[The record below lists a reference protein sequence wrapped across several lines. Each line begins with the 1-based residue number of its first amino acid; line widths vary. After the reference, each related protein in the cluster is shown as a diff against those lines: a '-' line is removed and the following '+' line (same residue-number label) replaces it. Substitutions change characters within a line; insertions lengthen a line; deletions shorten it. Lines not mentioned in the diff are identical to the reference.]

1 MVVESLL
8 RSISSAQ
15 HAGGPDG
22 AIAERQSPHIV
33 ESPSPSPPV
42 DLVEQELYALLEQHK
57 DWVESNGELGQRL
70 ELSDAD
76 FAGKDLAGVNFR
88 DAILHQANFHRAEL
102 LLADFRGATLA
113 QADFRD
119 ANLLGTEFEDANLQ
133 GAQFTGATGIIGRK
147 FAGANL
153 LGAELPSSL
162 GDFHDL
168 PAEQSAYRK
177 AQRLFWTMMILS
189 AGGCAVAVSVSDV
202 QLIRNLPLPKL
213 GAAIPMVG
221 FFFVVPVLLVFV
233 YLFFHLALQRLGET
247 LAELPV
253 VFPDG
258 RSREAAGPW
267 GKFGLFAGQVQ
278 ESSRRK
284 RPLAFLERAISR
296 FVSDWIP
303 PAALVIFWARYLVL
317 QDVRATLLHIF
328 LLAGAT
334 AFAIYI
340 RRNHD
345 ADENAS
351 ERSPWARRL
360 GRAAV
365 PLQISASIAAV
376 LAIVSIGTI
385 YGAPHD
391 PKRAQQYP
399 GTSFHRWAAD
409 TVWAFGFDPFA
420 RLTESDLSARP
431 KGWTGADDQRGQVKG
446 ANLNK
451 SNLRYAEAYRSFWVN
466 AHLWEADFQGASL
479 SESDFRGAN
488 MREANLQSAR
498 LDRSNLAHANLQ
510 NADLMHANLSEADLS
525 DADLSFTNLQQATLA
540 EAHMAGANLFS
551 ADLRQARLPHAD
563 IERADL
569 RDAHLDYSQM
579 PQANLQGAYLWSAK
593 LAGAHMQDTQLQHAI
608 MIEAS
613 LRSADL
619 RGAQFEGTVLRGADI
634 SDAILDGADF
644 RGAVGLTPEQICSA
658 GTRRGAHFDAA
669 LLDQFSAMCSQG
681 GAVEDKP
688 EAAAMPAPAAA
699 PIYAPKPAGFPT
711 VWKKPS
717 ASANPSN

>member
-8 RSISSAQ
+8 RSVPNAQ
-15 HAGGPDG
+15 HPAGPET
-22 AIAERQSPHIV
+22 ASAERQSPRIV
-33 ESPSPSPPV
+33 ESSSAPAPV

-57 DWVESNGELGQRL
+57 DWVESNGERGQRL

-88 DAILHQANFHRAEL
+88 DAILHQANFYRAEL

-113 QADFRD
+113 QADFRE

-133 GAQFTGATGIIGRK
+133 GARFTGATGIIGRK

-162 GDFHDL
+162 GDIRELD
-168 PAEQSAYRK
+168 AAQSAYRK
-177 AQRLFWTMMILS
+177 AQRLFLAMMILS

-233 YLFFHLALQRLGET
+233 YLFFHLALQRLSEA

-267 GKFGLFAGQVQ
+267 GKFGLFSGQVQ
-278 ESSRRK
+278 ESSRRR

-317 QDVRATLLHIF
+317 QDVRATLLHIL

-334 AFAIYI
+334 TFAIYI
-340 RRNHD
+340 RRNPETGEG
-345 ADENAS
+345 ALQ
-351 ERSPWARRL
+351 RSRWARRL

-365 PLQISASIAAV
+365 PLRVSASIAMI

-391 PKRAQQYP
+391 PKRAQQFP
-399 GTSFHRWAAD
+399 GTSIHRWAAD

-420 RLTESDLSARP
+420 HLTESDLSIRP
-431 KGWTGADDQRGQVKG
+431 KGWTGSEEQRLLVKG

-488 MREANLQSAR
+488 MRETNLQSAR
-498 LDRSNLAHANLQ
+498 LDRSNFAHANLQ
-510 NADLMHANLSEADLS
+510 NADLMRANLSEADLS
-525 DADLSFTNLQQATLA
+525 GADLSFTNLQQATLA
-540 EAHMAGANLFS
+540 EARMACANLFS

-563 IERADL
+563 IEQADL

-619 RGAQFEGTVLRGADI
+619 RGAQFEGTVLRDADI
-634 SDAILDGADF
+634 ADAILDGADF
-644 RGAVGLTPEQICSA
+644 RGAIGLTPEQVCSA
-658 GTRRGAHFDAA
+658 GTRRDAHFDAPM
-669 LLDQFSAMCSQG
+669 LEQFSVMCGLG
-681 GAVEDKP
+681 GAASDAP
-688 EAAAMPAPAAA
+688 ALAAPAASSTSVS
-699 PIYAPKPAGFPT
+699 KPAGFPSI
-711 VWKKPS
+711 WKKP
-717 ASANPSN
+717 PSPAIPDR

>member
-8 RSISSAQ
+8 RSIHSGPHSSADETI
-15 HAGGPDG
+15 G
-22 AIAERQSPHIV
+22 AERQSPRLI
-33 ESPSPSPPV
+33 ESPSASVPV

-57 DWVESNGELGQRL
+57 DWVESNGERGQRL
-70 ELSDAD
+70 ELSDAN

-88 DAILHQANFHRAEL
+88 DSILHQANFHRTEL

-113 QADFRD
+113 QADFRE
-119 ANLLGTEFEDANLQ
+119 ANLLGAEFEDANLQ
-133 GAQFTGATGIIGRK
+133 GAQFNSATGIIGSK

-162 GDFHDL
+162 AGIHTL
-168 PAEQSAYRK
+168 EAAQNAYRK
-177 AQRLFWTMMILS
+177 AQRLFWAMMILS
-189 AGGCAVAVSVSDV
+189 AGGCAVAASVSDV
-202 QLIRNLPLPKL
+202 QLIRNLPIPKL

-258 RSREAAGPW
+258 RTREAVGPW

-278 ESSRRK
+278 ESSRRR

-303 PAALVIFWARYLVL
+303 PAALVVFWARYLVL

-334 AFAIYI
+334 SFAIYI

-345 ADENAS
+345 ADEAAS
-351 ERSPWARRL
+351 RRSPWTRRL

-365 PLQISASIAAV
+365 PLRVSAAIAAL

-391 PKRAQQYP
+391 PKRAQQYS
-399 GTSFHRWAAD
+399 GASFHRWAAD

-420 RLTESDLSARP
+420 HLTESDLSPRP
-431 KGWTGADDQRGQVKG
+431 KGWTGSEEQRLQVKG

-488 MREANLQSAR
+488 MRETNLQSAR
-498 LDRSNLAHANLQ
+498 LDRSNFAHANLQ

-540 EAHMAGANLFS
+540 EARMVGANLFS

-563 IERADL
+563 IQQADL

-634 SDAILDGADF
+634 ADAILDGADF
-644 RGAVGLTPEQICSA
+644 RGAIGLTPEQVCVA
-658 GTRRGAHFDAA
+658 GTRRGAHFDAPMVE
-669 LLDQFSAMCSQG
+669 QFSLICGLG
-681 GAVEDKP
+681 GAAEDV
-688 EAAAMPAPAAA
+688 APAPAAA
-699 PIYAPKPAGFPT
+699 PAASITNAPKPAGFPT
-711 VWKKPS
+711 IWKKPS
-717 ASANPSN
+717 LPVHPDNN

>member
-1 MVVESLL
+1 MAVDSLL
-8 RSISSAQ
+8 RTVPAAQ
-15 HAGGPDG
+15 HAGDAATAG
-22 AIAERQSPHIV
+22 AERQSPRIV
-33 ESPSPSPPV
+33 EVPPAGVPV

-57 DWVESNGELGQRL
+57 QWLESNGDRGQRL
-70 ELSDAD
+70 ELSDAE

-88 DAILHQANFHRAEL
+88 DAILHQADFQRAEL

-113 QADFRD
+113 QTDFRD

-133 GAQFTGATGIIGRK
+133 GARFIGATGIISRK

-162 GDFHDL
+162 RDL
-168 PAEQSAYRK
+168 HELTAAKNAYRK
-177 AQRLFWTMMILS
+177 AQRLFWAMMGLS
-189 AGGCAVAVSVSDV
+189 AGGCAIAVSVSDV

-253 VFPDG
+253 MFPDG
-258 RSREAAGPW
+258 HSREAAGPW
-267 GKFGLFAGQVQ
+267 GKFGLFAGQIQ
-278 ESSRRK
+278 ESSRGR

-317 QDVRATLLHIF
+317 QDVRATLLHIV

-340 RRNHD
+340 RRNHE
-345 ADENAS
+345 ADGS
-351 ERSPWARRL
+351 ESRTSRWSRRL

-365 PLQISASIAAV
+365 PLRISASIAAV
-376 LAIVSIGTI
+376 LAIVSFGTI

-391 PKRAQQYP
+391 PKRAQQFP
-399 GTSFHRWAAD
+399 GTSIHRWAAD

-420 RLTESDLSARP
+420 RLTESDLSVRP
-431 KGWTGADDQRGQVKG
+431 KGWNGSDEQVSQVKG
-446 ANLNK
+446 ASLNK

-466 AHLWEADFQGASL
+466 AHLWEADFQGAAL

-510 NADLMHANLSEADLS
+510 NADLMRANLAEADLS
-525 DADLSFTNLQQATLA
+525 GADLSFTNLQEATLA
-540 EAHMAGANLFS
+540 EARMAGANLFS
-551 ADLRQARLPHAD
+551 ADLREARLPHAD

-619 RGAQFEGTVLRGADI
+619 RGAQFEGTVLRGADL
-634 SDAILDGADF
+634 SDAILDGADM
-644 RGAVGLTPEQICSA
+644 R
-658 GTRRGAHFDAA
+658 D
-669 LLDQFSAMCSQG
+669 
-681 GAVEDKP
+681 AVEAHP
-688 EAAAMPAPAAA
+688 NAAA
-699 PIYAPKPAGFPT
+699 PGVTNAPKPAAAT
-711 VWKKPS
+711 SAWKNPLPPPAKP
-717 ASANPSN
+717 AE

>member
-8 RSISSAQ
+8 RSVPNAQ
-15 HAGGPDG
+15 HPAGPET
-22 AIAERQSPHIV
+22 ASAERQSPRIV
-33 ESPSPSPPV
+33 ESSSAPAPV

-57 DWVESNGELGQRL
+57 DWVESNGERGQRL

-88 DAILHQANFHRAEL
+88 DAILHQANFYRAEL

-113 QADFRD
+113 QADFRE

-133 GAQFTGATGIIGRK
+133 GARFTGATGIIGRK

-162 GDFHDL
+162 GDIRELD
-168 PAEQSAYRK
+168 AAQSAYRK
-177 AQRLFWTMMILS
+177 AQRLFLAMMILS

-233 YLFFHLALQRLGET
+233 YLFFHLALQRLSEA

-267 GKFGLFAGQVQ
+267 GKFGLFSGQVQ
-278 ESSRRK
+278 ESSRRR

-317 QDVRATLLHIF
+317 QDVRATLLHIL

-334 AFAIYI
+334 TFAIYI
-340 RRNHD
+340 RRNPETGEG
-345 ADENAS
+345 ALQ
-351 ERSPWARRL
+351 RSRWARRL

-365 PLQISASIAAV
+365 PLRVSASIAMI

-391 PKRAQQYP
+391 PKRAQQFP
-399 GTSFHRWAAD
+399 GTSIHRWAAD

-420 RLTESDLSARP
+420 HLTESDLSIRP
-431 KGWTGADDQRGQVKG
+431 KGWTGSEEQRLLVKG

-488 MREANLQSAR
+488 MRETNLQSAR
-498 LDRSNLAHANLQ
+498 LDRSNFAHANLQ
-510 NADLMHANLSEADLS
+510 NADLMRANLSEADLS
-525 DADLSFTNLQQATLA
+525 GADLSFTNLQQATLA
-540 EAHMAGANLFS
+540 EARMAGANLFS

-563 IERADL
+563 IEQADL

-619 RGAQFEGTVLRGADI
+619 RGAQFEGTVLRDADI
-634 SDAILDGADF
+634 ADAILDGADF
-644 RGAVGLTPEQICSA
+644 RGAIGLTPEQVCSA
-658 GTRRGAHFDAA
+658 GTRRDAHFDAPM
-669 LLDQFSAMCSQG
+669 LEQFSVMCGLG
-681 GAVEDKP
+681 GAASDAP
-688 EAAAMPAPAAA
+688 ALAAPAASSTSV
-699 PIYAPKPAGFPT
+699 PKPAGFPSI
-711 VWKKPS
+711 WKKP
-717 ASANPSN
+717 PSPAIPDR